1 MQRILCSKYFCCK
14 NSVRKIF
21 EGALHLYRLKLM
33 LFYYFAVPFAAPQEA
48 SRDRYNSD
56 LDPGCNALACPRIP
70 WWQRERTTTP
80 SILEDLEDQVI
91 FENFLPII
99 LSFLSYSNLL
109 QGLSKF

>member
-1 MQRILCSKYFCCK
+1 MCGKILPSGDAKNFVLELFYCKK
-14 NSVRKIF
+14 NSIRKIF
-21 EGALHLYRLKLM
+21 KGALHLYCLELM
-33 LFYYFAVPFAAPQEA
+33 LFYYFAVPFAAPQGA

-91 FENFLPII
+91 F
-99 LSFLSYSNLL
+99 
-109 QGLSKF
+109 